1 MFASASTLIGVEL
14 SINLIWFICLVD
26 SGRTGYVINKEHIQ
40 KYRQKYGQSYP
51 DFLMKYDKPY
61 YKSKSIIG
69 ILYRNALL
77 YKKGNIDELNNAF
90 AQMGIDDNRLNIST
104 TRPLSSLV
112 RKLLILLRFIWF

>member
-1 MFASASTLIGVEL
+1 
-14 SINLIWFICLVD
+14 
-26 SGRTGYVINKEHIQ
+26 VINKEHIQ